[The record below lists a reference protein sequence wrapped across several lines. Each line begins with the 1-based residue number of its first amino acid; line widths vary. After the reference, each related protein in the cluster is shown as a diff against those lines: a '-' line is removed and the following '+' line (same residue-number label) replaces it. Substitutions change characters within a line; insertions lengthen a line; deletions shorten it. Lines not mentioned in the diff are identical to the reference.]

1 MSNIEC
7 FSKAIKEIYETR
19 GNEVFLN
26 ARLFH
31 ALIDDLVPVLAT
43 ERKIFRS
50 VIDDTLLK
58 ELSVIFNAD
67 ESYKQFEAI
76 RIKRNIEDNNGLSEK
91 WSKFIVE
98 CFTVASGDDLKSFTF
113 DNFDTNKRKNDLY
126 VIENETLEDFN
137 YDEIFYKLIPQNANI
152 LSLLKRTQ
160 IFIEDENF
168 IDALSYTDRIL
179 DINPYCSIAYIY
191 KLMAEKKAKTI
202 KVLISRVNLSTNRLF
217 NKALS
222 FSSGEL
228 KDTLE
233 RLVKVSNTYYKKRQ
247 EKIHSSRLLQNT
259 IISSSP
265 YHTVGVCTDGKVWAV
280 GDNFRSACEVSEW
293 KNIVAVS
300 AGNHFTVGLKADGH
314 VIVTEGAGYV
324 DNNVRPNV
332 RYAFDLSQWEDIV
345 SISSSSHI
353 VGLRSDGTVVAQG
366 LNWYGECNVSE
377 WKNIIAVTAAYQLT
391 VGLKADG
398 TVVATGKNEYGKCNT
413 YDWRDI
419 VAVTTAIDCILGLK
433 KDGTL
438 VYTKGSENR
447 YGQCDVSEWT
457 DIISIASNGWAV
469 FGVKS
474 DGTVLTTRHN
484 FHGECNVDYCND
496 VVAISPM
503 GQTNIFTTFVV
514 KKDGTIETVGSNFEG
529 LSKVFNVKL
538 FDSFDTW
545 QNEFNKNK
553 KEFYNKAKEEHRLKM
568 QMNQYKMKNLCQ
580 YCGADFKGFFVKK
593 CTKCGRE
600 KDY

>member
-1 MSNIEC
+1 MSNIEVL
-7 FSKAIKEIYETR
+7 SNAIKQIYEAR

-31 ALIDDLVPVLAT
+31 ALIDDLVPVLSN

-58 ELSVIFNAD
+58 ELSIIFNAD
-67 ESYKQFEAI
+67 KSNKQFEAI
-76 RIKRNIEDNNGLSEK
+76 RIKRIIEDNNGLSEK

-98 CFTVASGDDLKSFTF
+98 CFIIAAGADLKGFIV
-113 DNFDTNKRKNDLY
+113 DKFDTNERKNDLCD
-126 VIENETLEDFN
+126 IEDETLEDFN
-137 YDEIFYKLIPQNANI
+137 YDEYFYKIIPQNANI

-160 IFIEDENF
+160 MFLEDENF
-168 IDALSYTDRIL
+168 NDALSYADRIL
-179 DINPYCSIAYIY
+179 DIDPYCSIAYIY

-202 KVLISRVNLSTNRLF
+202 NVLISIVNLSTNRLF

-222 FSSGEL
+222 FSSDEL
-228 KDTLE
+228 KYTLE

-247 EKIHSSRLLQNT
+247 EKINSSRLLQNT

-280 GDNFRSACEVSEW
+280 GDNSGAACDVSGW

-300 AGNHFTVGLKADGH
+300 AGNHFSVGVKADGH
-314 VIVTEGAGYV
+314 MIVTDGAGYFYKSI
-324 DNNVRPNV
+324 

-345 SISSSSHI
+345 SVSSSSHI
-353 VGLRSDGTVVAQG
+353 VGLKSDGTVVAQG
-366 LNWYGECNVSE
+366 LNLHGECNVSE
-377 WKNIIAVTAAYQLT
+377 WKNIIAVSADYKVT
-391 VGLKADG
+391 VGLKSDG
-398 TVVATGKNEYGKCNT
+398 TVVATGNNEYGKCNT
-413 YDWRDI
+413 YEWRDI
-419 VAVTTAIDCILGLK
+419 VAITTAIDCVLGLK

-438 VYTKGSENR
+438 VYTEGSENR
-447 YGQCDVSEWT
+447 FGQCDVLDWS
-457 DIISIASNGWAV
+457 DIISIASNGWTV

-474 DGTVLTTRHN
+474 DGTVLTTKHN
-484 FHGECNVDYCND
+484 FRGECNVNYCND
-496 VVAISPM
+496 VVALSPM

-514 KKDGTIETVGSNFEG
+514 KKDGTIEPVGSNFEG
-529 LSKVFNVKL
+529 LSKVFNMKL

-545 QNEFNKNK
+545 QNEFDKYK
-553 KEFYNKAKEEHRLKM
+553 KASYDKAKEEHYLKM
-568 QMNQYKMKNLCQ
+568 LKIQYKSKNLCQ
-580 YCGADFKGFFVKK
+580 YCGADFKGFFVKR